1 MNPLL
6 RLHISA
12 GYPGK
17 ADVLREVAF
26 EIAPGE
32 IVGLVGRSGEGKSTL
47 ILAILGLLG
56 LKNGSCSG
64 EIQFQGRDLVRLN
77 DKEMRRLRGLQ
88 IALVPQ
94 SPLSALNPNLRLGA
108 QLVESWRAHRSGKP
122 DWQPLLKSVSLPA
135 DPEFLRLYP
144 RNLSVGMAQ
153 RFLIA
158 LALLHRPSLLLADE
172 PTSALDTITQSEILA
187 LFRRLNQ
194 ETGIGILYISHDL
207 ASVAALCHRVA
218 ILHKGEIVECA
229 STAEMFRAP
238 NHPYTRQ
245 LIAAIPKLPLAGPM
259 EAAGGQPADLSAL
272 QQLHHRNVGEAE
284 AEPLAQ
290 MGRRFEPASHPG
302 GD

>member
-6 RLHISA
+6 RLRISA

-17 ADVLREVAF
+17 PDVLREVAF
-26 EIAPGE
+26 EMAPGE

-47 ILAILGLLG
+47 ILSVLGLLG
-56 LKNGSCSG
+56 LKNGTCRG
-64 EIQFQGRDLVRLN
+64 EILFHGRNLLGLN
-77 DKEMRRLRGLQ
+77 HRDMRQLRGLH

-108 QLVESWRAHRSGKP
+108 QLEESWRAHRSGKP
-122 DWQPLLKSVSLPA
+122 DWQALLASVSLPA
-135 DPEFLRLYP
+135 EREFLRLYP

-207 ASVAALCHRVA
+207 ASVAALSHRVA
-218 ILHKGEIVECA
+218 ILHQGEIVECA
-229 STAEMFRAP
+229 STAELFHAP
-238 NHPYTRQ
+238 KHPYTRQ
-245 LIAAIPKLPLAGPM
+245 LIAAIPRLPLLGSAEG
-259 EAAGGQPADLSAL
+259 LS
-272 QQLHHRNVGEAE
+272 QL
-284 AEPLAQ
+284 
-290 MGRRFEPASHPG
+290 GRQFEPASHLG

>member
-6 RLHISA
+6 KMQISA

-17 ADVLREVAF
+17 PGVLRGVTL
-26 EIAPGE
+26 EITPGE

-47 ILAILGLLG
+47 ILSILVLLG
-56 LKNGSCSG
+56 LKNGTCIG
-64 EIQFQGRDLVRLN
+64 EILFQGRDLLRLN
-77 DKEMRRLRGLQ
+77 GREMRQLRGLQ

-94 SPLSALNPNLRLGA
+94 SPLAALNPNLRLGA
-108 QLVESWRAHRSGKP
+108 QLDESWRAHRTGKP
-122 DWQPLLKSVSLPA
+122 DWQPLLASVSLPA
-135 DPEFLRLYP
+135 ELGFLRLYP

-187 LFRRLNQ
+187 LFRRLKR

-218 ILHKGEIVECA
+218 ILHRGEIVECA
-229 STAEMFRAP
+229 PTAELFRAP
-238 NHPYTRQ
+238 SHAYTRQ
-245 LIAAIPKLPLAGPM
+245 LISAIPRIPLTGPT
-259 EAAGGQPADLSAL
+259 GLTAL
-272 QQLHHRNVGEAE
+272 NQLHQGGEAPDE
-284 AEPLAQ
+284 ELSQ
-290 MGRRFEPASHPG
+290 LGRQLEPASHPAR
-302 GD
+302 D

>member
-17 ADVLREVAF
+17 PDVLRDIAF
-26 EIAPGE
+26 EMAPGE

-47 ILAILGLLG
+47 ILSILGLLG
-56 LKNGSCSG
+56 LKNGTCSG
-64 EIQFQGRDLVRLN
+64 EILFQGRDLLRLN
-77 DKEMRRLRGLQ
+77 HKDMRQLRGLH

-108 QLVESWRAHRSGKP
+108 QLEESWRAHRSGKP
-122 DWQPLLKSVSLPA
+122 DWQALLTSVSLPA
-135 DPEFLRLYP
+135 EHEFLRLYP

-207 ASVAALCHRVA
+207 ASVAALSHRVA
-218 ILHKGEIVECA
+218 ILHQGEIVECA
-229 STAEMFRAP
+229 STAELFHAP
-238 NHPYTRQ
+238 RHLYTRQ
-245 LIAAIPKLPLAGPM
+245 LIAAIPRLPLLGSAEG
-259 EAAGGQPADLSAL
+259 LS
-272 QQLHHRNVGEAE
+272 QL
-284 AEPLAQ
+284 
-290 MGRRFEPASHPG
+290 GRQFEPASHLG